1 LPQAAYIEERDS
13 TRLLGDLQM
22 ADFSFLLKYV
32 RTGTAEGDR
41 KFLDQI
47 FIPPSQFENLIG
59 IEPGGMRIL
68 VGNKGIGKSA
78 IVEWIAKVSASK
90 KMPCIII
97 RPDNISTKELPT
109 AQDIGSLKRF
119 YYDVLLRSVG
129 SQIGSQLKG
138 FLKGG
143 AARLHIEARQAGLME
158 DDFIQKSLA
167 LISAVSMPVSKING
181 VQLAKELSGTNSATQ
196 LVGAIN
202 SQLLSSGSLFFL
214 LIDDTDQLAAPDQ
227 PAHLNRIWALLL
239 AVRRL
244 VGECEAVRAII
255 TLRSGVWTRLT
266 SESQGQRDQTDH
278 LRGLVVPIHADDK
291 LMQNIVRRRL
301 EQAAKDAGKP
311 RVDPYSVFF
320 NGTTVTLPS
329 STEKRSWDS
338 FITKSAR
345 ERPRDAIQLIKN
357 MADVAVK
364 NQAQYI
370 GSDEADGGMKIYS
383 GERVDDIVN
392 EFSLDCSTIREIINS
407 FSDISFES
415 KFEDLRRHLNNV
427 PSIAS
432 TVIRGSIMR
441 PQNDEDAIVVLAL
454 LHETGFLNPR
464 VNDKRQPRGFRHILF
479 QDDPNFVKLANWN
492 EMQAATWE
500 VHPAFRSYLLGVRQA
515 QAARGQGTLKG
526 TGKADA

>member
-1 LPQAAYIEERDS
+1 
-13 TRLLGDLQM
+13 
-22 ADFSFLLKYV
+22 
-32 RTGTAEGDR
+32 
-41 KFLDQI
+41 
-47 FIPPSQFENLIG
+47 
-59 IEPGGMRIL
+59 
-68 VGNKGIGKSA
+68 
-78 IVEWIAKVSASK
+78 
-90 KMPCIII
+90 
-97 RPDNISTKELPT
+97 
-109 AQDIGSLKRF
+109 
-119 YYDVLLRSVG
+119 
-129 SQIGSQLKG
+129 
-138 FLKGG
+138 
-143 AARLHIEARQAGLME
+143 
-158 DDFIQKSLA
+158 
-167 LISAVSMPVSKING
+167 
-181 VQLAKELSGTNSATQ
+181 
-196 LVGAIN
+196 
-202 SQLLSSGSLFFL
+202 
-214 LIDDTDQLAAPDQ
+214 
-227 PAHLNRIWALLL
+227 
-239 AVRRL
+239 
-244 VGECEAVRAII
+244 
-255 TLRSGVWTRLT
+255 
-266 SESQGQRDQTDH
+266 
-278 LRGLVVPIHADDK
+278 
-291 LMQNIVRRRL
+291 MQNIVRRRL